1 MPALSA
7 RRRWPW
13 RSRRRKRR
21 LVLGR
26 QYFLEMTTPVESAT
40 APTELPTHRR
50 LRSYQETL
58 DAEASGDGPSSGG
71 GRKFAMLNWVAAPR
85 DSKGFEPHNRLL
97 AALSGRDLQSLQ
109 PHIEAVPLA
118 RGSVL
123 FEVGEPL
130 TRVCFVESGVVSLL
144 TAFYNRVAVGWS
156 QPLRATAGSRLG
168 LTWAPTRIKGTR
180 AQSSRPLAAAAGAR
194 GGCSRWTPGLVGTL
208 RSPLATNHILV
219 E

>member
-1 MPALSA
+1 
-7 RRRWPW
+7 
-13 RSRRRKRR
+13 
-21 LVLGR
+21 
-26 QYFLEMTTPVESAT
+26 
-40 APTELPTHRR
+40 
-50 LRSYQETL
+50 
-58 DAEASGDGPSSGG
+58 
-71 GRKFAMLNWVAAPR
+71 MLNWLAAPR

-118 RGSVL
+118 RGSIL

-130 TRVCFVESGVVSLL
+130 TRVCFVEFGVVSLL
-144 TAFYNRVAVGWS
+144 TAFYNRVAVGVV
-156 QPLRATAGSRLG
+156 ATAASNCWLAPWTD
-168 LTWAPTRIKGTR
+168 LAPTRIKGTR
-180 AQSSRPLAAAAGAR
+180 APPSRPLAAGARAR